1 MTDSSSLS
9 SLTKKDLLTKCL
21 EYKASLDEFSKFK
34 NQIQE
39 YKAQLEVRANYIQ
52 QLQIERDQLLEKAEN
67 NIMPSPHEIL
77 QDYKAKLYKDKTNAE
92 EFLKTKADKCKM
104 VEDLLNNLGS

>member
-1 MTDSSSLS
+1 MSDSFSLS
-9 SLTKKDLLTKCL
+9 SLTKKDLMAKCL
-21 EYKASLDEFSKFK
+21 EYKASLDEYSKFK

-52 QLQIERDQLLEKAEN
+52 QLQIERDQLLEKTEN

-77 QDYKAKLYKDKTNAE
+77 EDYKAKLYKDKTNAE
-92 EFLKTKADKCKM
+92 EFLKTKADKYNM
-104 VEDLLNNLGS
+104 VDEILQFI